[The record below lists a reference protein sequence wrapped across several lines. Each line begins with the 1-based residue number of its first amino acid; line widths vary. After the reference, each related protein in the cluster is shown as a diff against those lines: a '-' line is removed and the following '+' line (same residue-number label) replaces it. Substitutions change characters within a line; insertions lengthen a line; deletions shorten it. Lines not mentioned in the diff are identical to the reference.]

1 MSAPETI
8 LLRAIL
14 ARRSRGRWRW
24 ARNTRGHALHVPARL
39 LDAAIRILAERGI
52 PASRVTYGVGP
63 NGAADLVGFE
73 TVRIRPEHVG
83 ETWARAAVAEVKTA
97 AGRVRGEQ
105 STFATTARRLGLR
118 VFLWRSVAQA
128 EEELR

>member
-1 MSAPETI
+1 MNPETI

-14 ARRSRGRWRW
+14 ARVSCGRWRW

-39 LDAAIRILAERGI
+39 IEAAIRILGQHGI

-73 TVRIRPEHVG
+73 TVRIGREHVG
-83 ETWARAAVAEVKTA
+83 EVWARAAVAEVKTP
-97 AGRVRGEQ
+97 AGRVRPGQ
-105 STFATTARRLGLR
+105 GTFARTARRLGLR
-118 VFLWRSVAQA
+118 VFLWRSVEQA
-128 EEELR
+128 EEECR